1 MRCVLLLCLVWLGG
15 CTYVGTTTPITDP
28 SVPADQKLIGSWANA
43 DHGLFNVIED
53 KESNKLYVIG
63 VGPGSTK
70 DYCLVAELRTL
81 QLTDY
86 GFLELSVQDG
96 IYECLPPHER
106 NKLTDMFEMPE
117 DSGLTYV
124 LVPYRLAKLN
134 DPEVAKF
141 KDKNNESIQKL
152 IDYYEVTDENPDVFQ
167 FGYFAD
173 SSELLEHVQAGHLKG
188 VINDCKYGTCV
199 DISDTAEAIETYF
212 LGHQSDSS
220 IFGWE
225 NEFLLIRI
233 KSPESSAEQ

>member
-1 MRCVLLLCLVWLGG
+1 ML
-15 CTYVGTTTPITDP
+15 
-28 SVPADQKLIGSWANA
+28 A
-43 DHGLFNVIED
+43 
-53 KESNKLYVIG
+53 
-63 VGPGSTK
+63 
-70 DYCLVAELRTL
+70 
-81 QLTDY
+81 
-86 GFLELSVQDG
+86 
-96 IYECLPPHER
+96 PHER
-106 NKLTDMFEMPE
+106 RKLTDFLEMPK

-124 LVPYRLAKLN
+124 LSPYRLAKLN
-134 DPEVAKF
+134 DPEVAEF
-141 KDKNNESIQKL
+141 RDKNTESIQKL
-152 IDYYEVTDENPDVFQ
+152 IDYFEVTDENPDVLQ

-220 IFGWE
+220 IFEWSE